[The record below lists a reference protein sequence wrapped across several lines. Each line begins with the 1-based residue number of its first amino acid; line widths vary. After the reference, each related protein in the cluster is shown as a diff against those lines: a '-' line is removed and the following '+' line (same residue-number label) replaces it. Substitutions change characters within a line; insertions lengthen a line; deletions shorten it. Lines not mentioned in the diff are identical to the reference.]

1 MQKPFQNSFNPMP
14 QGKCDVHCSIGL
26 WNIFDAINI
35 NAVIIINDHSIC
47 REAMN
52 VKKYLHN
59 ARDIWLN
66 LEQKYMIYMFFSNT
80 DTVMTCIL
88 ISTTST
94 FAMNS
99 VR

>member
-1 MQKPFQNSFNPMP
+1 
-14 QGKCDVHCSIGL
+14 
-26 WNIFDAINI
+26 
-35 NAVIIINDHSIC
+35 
-47 REAMN
+47 MN

-59 ARDIWLN
+59 ARDIRLN
-66 LEQKYMIYMFFSNT
+66 LEQKYMIYIFFTNA
-80 DTVMTCIL
+80 DTVMTCNL